1 MIRLRTFVITPE
13 DVFYIVD
20 IATLSAH
27 VLGKEPAQHDV
38 SPLKLAC
45 NHILMIFHLWLPLN
59 GSGSSFSSLAGNT
72 INLITFTHTA
82 FSCVYSVC
90 A

>member
-27 VLGKEPAQHDV
+27 ILGKEPAQHDV

-45 NHILMIFHLWLPLN
+45 NDIMNCANDFPPV
-59 GSGSSFSSLAGNT
+59 T
-72 INLITFTHTA
+72 
-82 FSCVYSVC
+82 SVERFWQLV
-90 A
+90 